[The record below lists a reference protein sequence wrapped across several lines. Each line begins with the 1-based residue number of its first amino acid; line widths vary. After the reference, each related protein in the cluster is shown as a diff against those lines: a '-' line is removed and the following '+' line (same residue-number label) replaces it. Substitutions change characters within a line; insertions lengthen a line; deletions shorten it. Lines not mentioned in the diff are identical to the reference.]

1 MSRPDAQWEDAH
13 ETTVPDVPVHAAPL
27 TRRRRLRRSRAFM
40 TAFVLLCVIVA
51 AVAAAAIVSSFH
63 NPTVSSAGPRAAS
76 TPKISSSEVS
86 RVQKATETAESA
98 TTTARSTLDAITGIP
113 TPTNVAAIINPYVT
127 SLQRYETT
135 LSGATVPASA
145 RTGVDGIRSLV
156 GQDVQFLS
164 TINGLPSL
172 SLGTYLAEL
181 GKRLT
186 QLQTTFSEVQGKLR
200 AAAS

>member
-27 TRRRRLRRSRAFM
+27 TRRRRLRQSRAFV
-40 TAFVLLCVIVA
+40 TACVLLCVIVA

-63 NPTVSSAGPRAAS
+63 NPTVSSAGPRTTS
-76 TPKISSSEVS
+76 TPEISTSGVS
-86 RVQKATETAESA
+86 RVKTATDAADSA
-98 TTTARSTLDAITGIP
+98 TTAARSNLDAITGIP
-113 TPTNVAAIINPYVT
+113 TTTNVAAIINPYVT

-135 LSGATVPASA
+135 LSGTAVPAAA
-145 RTGVDGIRSLV
+145 RTGVDGVRSLV
-156 GQDVQFLS
+156 GQDVQFLT

-172 SLGTYLAEL
+172 GLGTYLAEL

-186 QLQTTFSEVQGKLR
+186 QLQTTFSEVQRELR